1 MCHHQVE
8 EARSIWGGGDA
19 VQSISML
26 KDAITCYRERGIS
39 GGAKGPGVTSSDR
52 RGVIL
57 AKILVGS
64 WLAKSKAEG
73 YSTIHETYLESA
85 LEDVDTGNDTDPE
98 LQGEVIGDLFV
109 A

>member
-1 MCHHQVE
+1 MCRHQVE

-26 KDAITCYRERGIS
+26 KDAIACYRERAIS
-39 GGAKGPGVTSSDR
+39 GGAKGRGDTSPKR
-52 RGVIL
+52 RGAIL

-85 LEDVDTGNDTDPE
+85 LEDVHTGSGTDPE
-98 LQGEVIGDLFV
+98 LQGEVIGEPFV